1 MSSNGNYPPGA
12 QHDPAAPWNEGSETK
27 RVTVSVTYSKEF
39 VLEVPKGCTPKE
51 LDDFV
56 RRAIITP
63 KEIADRMADKFGGL
77 KGIYGGWEE
86 DDFAVA
92 E

>member
-12 QHDPAAPWNEGSETK
+12 QYDPSAPWNEGVETK